1 MKTYLVYG
9 FAMAL
14 ASALL
19 TLALYFLG
27 FHSDPTKFGPAQA
40 IAGVVGV
47 LIAVI
52 CIVLG
57 TKARRAELPATEDF
71 GYGSALGAGVMI
83 TLFSALFG
91 IATTYLYFQVINPG
105 FNDLMMQVQV
115 EKLEAKGMSG
125 QQLEQAENIMRKM
138 MSPMMQSVWAF
149 IGSVFFGTIISLITA
164 AFLKRRASDQQPP
177 LVA

>member
-19 TLALYFLG
+19 TLSLYLLG
-27 FHSDPTKFGPAQA
+27 FHSDPTKFGPAQGIAA
-40 IAGVVGV
+40 IAGIV
-47 LIAVI
+47 IAVV

-57 TKARRAELPATEDF
+57 TKARRAEVPATENF

-91 IATTYLYFQVINPG
+91 IVTTYLYFQVINPG
-105 FNDLMMQVQV
+105 FNELMMQVQV
-115 EKLEAKGMSG
+115 EKMEAKGMSG
-125 QQLEQAENIMRKM
+125 QQLEQAEAIMRKM
-138 MSPMMQSVWAF
+138 MSPAMQCVWAF

-164 AFLKRRASDQQPP
+164 AFLKRRANDQPP
-177 LVA
+177 IVA